1 MLEQKAAQL
10 IQKLCQNV
18 ATLVFDYKVMILK
31 IAKKLQN
38 NWATFVS
45 KFVKNIRNCPIWS
58 RWLLR
63 NLTLGSLMKI
73 LLKFIVLKVLF
84 LLSMSLNICQV

>member
-1 MLEQKAAQL
+1 MKNDLSTNQTIVNVQCDQMLEQKAAQL

-31 IAKKLQN
+31 IAEKLQN

-58 RWLLR
+58 R
-63 NLTLGSLMKI
+63 
-73 LLKFIVLKVLF
+73 
-84 LLSMSLNICQV
+84 